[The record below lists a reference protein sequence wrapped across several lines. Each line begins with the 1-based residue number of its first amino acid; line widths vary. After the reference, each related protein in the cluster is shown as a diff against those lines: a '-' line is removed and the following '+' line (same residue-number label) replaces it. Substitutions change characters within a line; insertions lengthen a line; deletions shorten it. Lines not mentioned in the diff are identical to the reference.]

1 MAARPVG
8 LTPPTSGSWGVLGGT
23 FDPIH
28 DGHLALAEN
37 ALEELGLGGV
47 LFLPAGVPPHKPDR
61 VVTPAAH
68 RLAMLELAIADNAAF
83 RLCRLE
89 LERPGPSYAV
99 DTAAQLV
106 AEPPIAGADPAA
118 FVWLMS
124 TEALAGLPSWRE
136 PRRLVEL
143 MRIAVSPRLGHQR
156 PDDAWLREHFPGQKG
171 RFTFLEGPELGHSA
185 SRIRRLAGEGRSIR
199 YLVPPPV
206 EAYIHDHHLYAA
218 TADTAATRSTP

>member
-1 MAARPVG
+1 VG
-8 LTPPTSGSWGVLGGT
+8 LTPPAPDSWGVLGGT

-37 ALEELGLGGV
+37 AREELGLAGV
-47 LFLPAGVPPHKPDR
+47 LFLPAGIPPHKPGR
-61 VVTPAAH
+61 FVTPASH
-68 RLAMLELAIADNAAF
+68 RLAMLELAIADNPAF
-83 RLCRLE
+83 RVCRLE

-106 AEPPIAGADPAA
+106 AEPPVADADPAA

-124 TEALAGLPSWRE
+124 TEALAGLPGWRE

-143 MRIAVSPRLGHQR
+143 MRVAVSPRLGYPR
-156 PDDAWLREHFPGQKG
+156 PDEAWLREHFPGKEA
-171 RFTFLEGPELGHSA
+171 RFTFLEGAELGHSA

-199 YLVPPPV
+199 YLVPRPV
-206 EAYIHDHHLYAA
+206 AAYIRDHGVYPAA
-218 TADTAATRSTP
+218 SDPAAARSSP